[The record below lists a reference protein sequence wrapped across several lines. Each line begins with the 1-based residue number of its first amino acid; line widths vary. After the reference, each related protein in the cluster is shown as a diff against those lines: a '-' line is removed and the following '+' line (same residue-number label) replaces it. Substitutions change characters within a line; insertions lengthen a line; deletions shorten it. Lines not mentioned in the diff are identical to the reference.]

1 MNGQLQYNR
10 GLTEPRLPR
19 SALAVRV
26 TAVMLLCFLG
36 WAWYFQLDEVTT
48 GSGTVE
54 PSGREQ
60 VVQSLEGGI
69 LYHLDVKVGDI
80 VEQGQ
85 PLAQLNRTKT
95 ESDVQEAMSRLY
107 AALATSARL
116 RAEVSN
122 KPLVFPDELNK
133 FPELI
138 ESETALYNTRRD
150 GLNKATTGLTQGISL
165 VNRELAMTQP
175 LVKQGAASSVE
186 VLRLQRQANE
196 LENKLSDVRT
206 QYYVQAREELAKA
219 NAEVETQRS
228 VIRGREDSLTRLNFT
243 APVRG
248 IVQDID
254 VTTVGGV
261 IAPGGKLMTI
271 VPLDEQLL
279 IEAKISP
286 RDVAFIHPGQKS
298 LVKITAYDYSIYG
311 GLPGMSD
318 PGRAEAIIGRVQA
331 RVAYEEITDL
341 FEVSATYLVATAR
354 GHIFNDANKRTAL
367 NSALLFLRRNGV
379 QVFDS
384 PELAD
389 LTVGAATGEISV
401 SSVADTLRRLYGSA
415 E

>member
-54 PSGREQ
+54 PSGANRWCSRWKAEFCII
-60 VVQSLEGGI
+60 STSRLAI
-69 LYHLDVKVGDI
+69 L
-80 VEQGQ
+80 
-85 PLAQLNRTKT
+85 LNRASRWRSLTAPKRNPT
-95 ESDVQEAMSRLY
+95 SEEAMSRLY

-261 IAPGGKLMTI
+261 IAP
-271 VPLDEQLL
+271 
-279 IEAKISP
+279 
-286 RDVAFIHPGQKS
+286 RW
-298 LVKITAYDYSIYG
+298 
-311 GLPGMSD
+311 
-318 PGRAEAIIGRVQA
+318 
-331 RVAYEEITDL
+331 
-341 FEVSATYLVATAR
+341 
-354 GHIFNDANKRTAL
+354 
-367 NSALLFLRRNGV
+367 
-379 QVFDS
+379 
-384 PELAD
+384 
-389 LTVGAATGEISV
+389 
-401 SSVADTLRRLYGSA
+401 
-415 E
+415 

>member
-95 ESDVQEAMSRLY
+95 ESDVQEAMS
-107 AALATSARL
+107 RL

-261 IAPGGKLMTI
+261 IAPGGKT
-271 VPLDEQLL
+271 D
-279 IEAKISP
+279 
-286 RDVAFIHPGQKS
+286 DH
-298 LVKITAYDYSIYG
+298 
-311 GLPGMSD
+311 
-318 PGRAEAIIGRVQA
+318 RAAG
-331 RVAYEEITDL
+331 
-341 FEVSATYLVATAR
+341 
-354 GHIFNDANKRTAL
+354 
-367 NSALLFLRRNGV
+367 
-379 QVFDS
+379 
-384 PELAD
+384 
-389 LTVGAATGEISV
+389 
-401 SSVADTLRRLYGSA
+401 
-415 E
+415 

>member
-311 GLPGMSD
+311 GLPGEVAVISPD
-318 PGRAEAIIGRVQA
+318 TVQDEVRRDVYYYRV
-331 RVAYEEITDL
+331 YI
-341 FEVSATYLVATAR
+341 
-354 GHIFNDANKRTAL
+354 RTFS
-367 NSALLFLRRNGV
+367 N
-379 QVFDS
+379 
-384 PELAD
+384 
-389 LTVGAATGEISV
+389 
-401 SSVADTLRRLYGSA
+401 
-415 E
+415 

>member
-1 MNGQLQYNR
+1 
-10 GLTEPRLPR
+10 
-19 SALAVRV
+19 
-26 TAVMLLCFLG
+26 
-36 WAWYFQLDEVTT
+36 
-48 GSGTVE
+48 
-54 PSGREQ
+54 
-60 VVQSLEGGI
+60 
-69 LYHLDVKVGDI
+69 
-80 VEQGQ
+80 
-85 PLAQLNRTKT
+85 
-95 ESDVQEAMSRLY
+95 MSRLY

-150 GLNKATTGLTQGISL
+150 GLNKATTGLTQGISP

-175 LVKQGAASSVE
+175 LVKQGRRAA
-186 VLRLQRQANE
+186 LKCCACNAANE

-311 GLPGMSD
+311 GLPGEVAVISPD
-318 PGRAEAIIGRVQA
+318 TVQDEVRRDVYYYRVYIRTFSNHLENKSKQQFPIFPGM
-331 RVAYEEITDL
+331 
-341 FEVSATYLVATAR
+341 VATVDIR
-354 GHIFNDANKRTAL
+354 TGKKSVLDYLLKPFNKAQEAL
-367 NSALLFLRRNGV
+367 RER
-379 QVFDS
+379 
-384 PELAD
+384 
-389 LTVGAATGEISV
+389 
-401 SSVADTLRRLYGSA
+401 
-415 E
+415 

>member
-1 MNGQLQYNR
+1 M
-10 GLTEPRLPR
+10 
-19 SALAVRV
+19 
-26 TAVMLLCFLG
+26 
-36 WAWYFQLDEVTT
+36 
-48 GSGTVE
+48 
-54 PSGREQ
+54 
-60 VVQSLEGGI
+60 
-69 LYHLDVKVGDI
+69 
-80 VEQGQ
+80 
-85 PLAQLNRTKT
+85 
-95 ESDVQEAMSRLY
+95 
-107 AALATSARL
+107 
-116 RAEVSN
+116 SN

-243 APVRG
+243 AP
-248 IVQDID
+248 
-254 VTTVGGV
+254 
-261 IAPGGKLMTI
+261 GGKLMTI

-311 GLPGMSD
+311 GLPGEVAVISPD
-318 PGRAEAIIGRVQA
+318 TVQDEVRRDVYYYRVYIRTFSNHLENKHKQQFPIFPGM
-331 RVAYEEITDL
+331 
-341 FEVSATYLVATAR
+341 VATVDIR
-354 GHIFNDANKRTAL
+354 TGKKSVLDYLLKPFNKAQEAL
-367 NSALLFLRRNGV
+367 RER
-379 QVFDS
+379 
-384 PELAD
+384 
-389 LTVGAATGEISV
+389 
-401 SSVADTLRRLYGSA
+401 
-415 E
+415 